1 METKKHLINPF
12 LNKSTWHPNR
22 MTSLIKNWHHF
33 TLQSHYHEI
42 SNNLWRS
49 RLFSCFAH
57 IDNNVFACFFLVIN
71 MLIEQIQFNR
81 VFQGQIEILN
91 NFTKILI
98 ERNTLLNSIQKAN
111 ISVRLRNSK
120 KIKVKNLRSVRAKN
134 ISFDLQVDHK
144 IDLFTYVHL
153 RYWLQ
158 PIAHYKLPTALT
170 WSIAWWFKSTKNL
183 NLFTKMLGWIKL
195 QDSMIWPL

>member
-120 KIKVKNLRSVRAKN
+120 KIKVKNLRSVRAKKHFFRSSGRSQN
-134 ISFDLQVDHK
+134 RSFYLRPLEILITTNSTLQIPNSFDMVDC
-144 IDLFTYVHL
+144 LMV
-153 RYWLQ
+153 
-158 PIAHYKLPTALT
+158 
-170 WSIAWWFKSTKNL
+170 
-183 NLFTKMLGWIKL
+183 
-195 QDSMIWPL
+195 